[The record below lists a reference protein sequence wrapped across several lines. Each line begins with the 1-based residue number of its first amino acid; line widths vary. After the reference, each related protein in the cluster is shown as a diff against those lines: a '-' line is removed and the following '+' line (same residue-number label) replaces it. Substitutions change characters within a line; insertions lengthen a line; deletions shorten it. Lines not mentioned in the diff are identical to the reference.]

1 MYLDYLWSFVF
12 RCWILKTDPVKWN
25 TLLPRHCACA
35 IEITTCMRGS
45 VSGALQQPSQICESE
60 RLNSCSASVLRYSK
74 HSQVISH
81 ALHTQSHTLLLT
93 MISMISWQ
101 LRYRSRKPIDQG
113 LSTQIGSR
121 CPLTARETWFTNA
134 ESNKRCT
141 DCSSGWEW
149 WLYLLLRS
157 CCGRHKF
164 RFKLFKHR
172 CGAVW
177 ELLGSFNELGGLSLY
192 VIWKTGILNAL
203 NHKFKWCS

>member
-1 MYLDYLWSFVF
+1 MYLDYLWLFAF
-12 RCWILKTDPVKWN
+12 RCWILKTDLVKWN

-74 HSQVISH
+74 HSQVISQ
-81 ALHTQSHTLLLT
+81 ALHTHNRTHCF
-93 MISMISWQ
+93 WPW
-101 LRYRSRKPIDQG
+101 YRWFP
-113 LSTQIGSR
+113 QIGSS

-134 ESNKRCT
+134 GSNKRCT

-164 RFKLFKHR
+164 RFKIFKHC

-192 VIWKTGILNAL
+192 VIWKTCILNAL